1 MPTRIASLETVP
13 VGLPFRRRYLTAAGA
28 LDRREMLIVR
38 IRDDD
43 GATGYGDAVP
53 LSLRGGPGLAAVRA
67 DLDQICAPALVGLQI
82 AENPLGSIVAA
93 IGRCRV
99 AGAGPGALSA
109 LDIALLDLVG
119 KLASRPVWSLL
130 GAGSSGP
137 VTCNGT
143 LGADPPEIAA
153 ELAGE
158 MARAGFG
165 TLKVKVG
172 SGADQDRMEAVR
184 NACGPDVKLR
194 IDANG
199 AWGPTEAV
207 GQLDRLEPLGIELA
221 EQPCPTIEELALV
234 RARTSVPIVADESV
248 CNLEQ
253 ARHASEIR
261 AVDAA
266 TLKLAKVGGVHA
278 ALAIAATVP
287 SYLSSA
293 LDSVLGIAAGAH
305 AAQALPP
312 REFAT
317 GLAHGL
323 ATSGLF
329 TDNVA
334 DDRSLLGPGI
344 ELGDDPGLGVD
355 VDEDAIERLRL
366 R

>member
-1 MPTRIASLETVP
+1 
-13 VGLPFRRRYLTAAGA
+13 
-28 LDRREMLIVR
+28 MLIVR

-53 LSLRGGPGLAAVRA
+53 MSLRGGPGLSAIRSE
-67 DLDQICAPALVGLQI
+67 LDQICAPALVGLRI
-82 AENPLGSIVAA
+82 AEDPMGSIVAA
-93 IGRCRV
+93 IGRCRE
-99 AGAGPGALSA
+99 AGAGAGALSA

-119 KLASRPVWSLL
+119 KLEHRPVWRLLGARSSRPVN
-130 GAGSSGP
+130 
-137 VTCNGT
+137 CNGT
-143 LGADPPEIAA
+143 LGADPPAIAA
-153 ELAGE
+153 EAAE
-158 MARAGFG
+158 DMARAGYG

-184 NACGPDVKLR
+184 NACGPGIKLR

-199 AWGPTEAV
+199 VWGPLEAV
-207 GQLDRLEPLGIELA
+207 EQLNRLEPLGIELA
-221 EQPCPTIEELALV
+221 EQPCATIEELALV
-234 RARTSVPIVADESV
+234 RAGSRVPIVADESV

-253 ARHASEIR
+253 ARHASEIG
-261 AVDAA
+261 AMDAA

-293 LDSVLGIAAGAH
+293 LDSALGIAAGAH
-305 AAQALPP
+305 AAQALAP

-334 DDRSLLGPGI
+334 DDRFLRGPGI